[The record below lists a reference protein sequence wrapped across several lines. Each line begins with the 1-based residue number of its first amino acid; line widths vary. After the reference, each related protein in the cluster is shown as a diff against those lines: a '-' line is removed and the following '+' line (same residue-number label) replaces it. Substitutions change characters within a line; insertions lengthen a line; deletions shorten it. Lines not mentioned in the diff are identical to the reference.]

1 VAAFVASFACVF
13 RYKSKGYYFV
23 DVDVDVDVDGPDICP
38 QIREPLTDSA
48 AVPGCCLGF

>member
-13 RYKSKGYYFV
+13 RYKSKGYYF
-23 DVDVDVDVDGPDICP
+23 VDVDVDVDGPDICP